1 MGGGY
6 INSST
11 SVKLFSRFLAFK
23 IYHLIVDGIG
33 IDEVKFINAVN
44 LLRAKLNSQIVKYLL
59 EKIQINFLQSAFTY
73 VVSLLTLI
81 VHSSLVYIL

>member
-6 INSST
+6 IN
-11 SVKLFSRFLAFK
+11 F
-23 IYHLIVDGIG
+23 
-33 IDEVKFINAVN
+33 DEVKFINAAN

-59 EKIQINFLQSAFTY
+59 EKILINFLQSVFTY

>member
-1 MGGGY
+1 MGWGLY
-6 INSST
+6 QLNCSFRI
-11 SVKLFSRFLAFK
+11 LSRILAFK
-23 IYHLIVDGIG
+23 SYHLIVDGIG
-33 IDEVKFINAVN
+33 IDEVKFINAAN

-59 EKIQINFLQSAFTY
+59 EKILINFLQSAFTY